1 MWDFGLLG
9 AAGGIPPA
17 YELIESSIL
26 TSDASSVTF
35 SSIPQ
40 DYKHLQVRYV
50 ARSSSTVNN
59 LFLRL
64 NGVTTSS
71 YAYHQLFA
79 TSGGSVFSQNA
90 SNQTS
95 ILFED
100 CLVRSNQTANAFAM
114 GVIDLLDYASTVKNT
129 TTRTALGRLE
139 TSRVQ
144 FSSGL
149 FNNTNAITSLTL
161 QPSSLNFVTGS
172 RFSLYGIKG

>member
-1 MWDFGLLG
+1 
-9 AAGGIPPA
+9 
-17 YELIESSIL
+17 
-26 TSDASSVTF
+26 
-35 SSIPQ
+35 
-40 DYKHLQVRYV
+40 
-50 ARSSSTVNN
+50 
-59 LFLRL
+59 
-64 NGVTTSS
+64 VTTSS